1 MNVKRLLSATL
12 IAACISI
19 SIPASSNPLATADP
33 IPMPTASS
41 KTSDPMT
48 RLLEIKDMNKE
59 NLSRTEKKELRKEV
73 KEIKREMKAGKNGI
87 YLSVSA
93 IVIIILLLILLL

>member
-1 MNVKRLLSATL
+1 MNLKKLFSVTL

-19 SIPASSNPLATADP
+19 CVPAYANPLSAGVLATDP
-33 IPMPTASS
+33 APVE
-41 KTSDPMT
+41 KTVDPMA
-48 RLLEIKDMNKE
+48 RLREIKDMDIQ